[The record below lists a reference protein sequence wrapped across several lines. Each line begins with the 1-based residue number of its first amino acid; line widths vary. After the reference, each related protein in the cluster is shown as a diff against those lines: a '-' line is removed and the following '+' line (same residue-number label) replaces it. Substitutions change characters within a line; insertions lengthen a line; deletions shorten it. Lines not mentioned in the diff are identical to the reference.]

1 MNNLIKVFNNL
12 NNELNEIT
20 KTTMKCNTIIKNFN
34 MAFLDSYV
42 CRSGDEESKG
52 DLEIFEPKF
61 KRGYRAELGLYEDY
75 MKY

>member
-1 MNNLIKVFNNL
+1 
-12 NNELNEIT
+12 
-20 KTTMKCNTIIKNFN
+20 MKCNTIIKNFN